1 MDALVPSLKPN
12 PESNRLVNM
21 RRLVLLTLVSLAVL
35 PVFAKDDEAKI
46 KAVVAERYQ
55 RWIAAENKKDAEA
68 ITDLYDENAVLM
80 PKQEEPV
87 IGKAAI
93 HEYYR
98 KLVADPHFVP
108 FTLTLQSNSFH
119 VVGDIAIETADFDG
133 IVMRNDKQIQF
144 HGKNLIVWKKQKDG
158 SWKIFRYMF
167 DEIPVK
173 K

>member
-1 MDALVPSLKPN
+1 MHKCV
-12 PESNRLVNM
+12 V
-21 RRLVLLTLVSLAVL
+21 LTLVFPAVV
-35 PVFAKDDEAKI
+35 PVLAKDDEATI
-46 KAVVAERYQ
+46 KAAVTERYQ
-55 RWIAAENKKDAEA
+55 RWIAAENKRDAEA

-93 HEYYR
+93 GEYY
-98 KLVADPHFVP
+98 KELVADPHFAP

-133 IVMRNDKQIQF
+133 VVMRNDKSIRF

-158 SWKIFRYMF
+158 S
-167 DEIPVK
+167 
-173 K
+173 

>member
-1 MDALVPSLKPN
+1 MRKCLV
-12 PESNRLVNM
+12 
-21 RRLVLLTLVSLAVL
+21 LTLVFLAVM
-35 PVFAKDDEAKI
+35 PVLAKDDEANI
-46 KAVVAERYQ
+46 KAAVAERYQ
-55 RWIAAENKKDAEA
+55 QWIAAENKKDAEA

-93 HEYYR
+93 ADYYR

-133 IVMRNDKQIQF
+133 VVTRNDKQIHF
-144 HGKNLIVWKKQKDG
+144 HGKNLIVWKRQKGG

-167 DEIPVK
+167 DEIPAK
-173 K
+173 PQN